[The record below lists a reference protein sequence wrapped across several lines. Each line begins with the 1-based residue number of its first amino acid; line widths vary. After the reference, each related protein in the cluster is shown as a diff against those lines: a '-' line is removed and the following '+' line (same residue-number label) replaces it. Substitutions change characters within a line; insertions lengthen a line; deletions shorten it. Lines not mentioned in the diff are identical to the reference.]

1 MSYQNQL
8 SPLPDLDFERAPS
21 PLVYPGGKSRA
32 IPIIVPLIMEGMR
45 RTGADA
51 LVSPFL
57 GGGNLEITCAHQ
69 GMRVIASDAFAP
81 LVNFWRHLL
90 SNPAGLAAAAE
101 KYLTANANDNDD
113 DFKQLQKLV
122 PQMPDGLEKA
132 AAFYVVNRLSIYGM
146 TLSGDRWPAARIK
159 PTGIDKLR
167 DFLAL
172 SLTVEDRDY
181 RLALLSHPAAFAY
194 LDPPYD
200 FAEEKRNSYYGVDGD
215 AHRGFD
221 HDALFEAVKDR
232 PNWIMSLNAD
242 EHVLVRYA
250 GFPMAFPSWQYG
262 MTKTG
267 QSNEVLIFSR
277 NLTDLALIARER
289 IEADKAIRAERNPVP
304 ANDCVAPVWT
314 KPWPSPDLSV
324 LSETTMAAPP
334 FPKNVLGEDWSAWCE
349 NVAAGANAHFDYV
362 AATLLTAAAGL
373 IGNALTVRANATFV
387 QPSVLWTCLVG
398 KSGAGKTPA
407 TTLISDIVD
416 DLESRYA
423 CRHRLRDVTVAA
435 SVKLAAEN
443 PKGNQLFRDELSGW
457 WTAMRRSGGEDF
469 WLEAYNGKAFSKDR
483 KNDEPIFVPKL
494 SISVIGG
501 AQPSTVKDITTD
513 GKNRGFSARWLFAY
527 PDPVE
532 GYADSDVEIDID
544 WATAALAR
552 LFGLPVG
559 TACIPLSADAQ
570 SVFRGWWDAKKREI
584 ADHEGLWAEW
594 MQKQGG
600 NALRLSL
607 CLEML
612 KWSASAATDLP
623 ETIATKTLQD
633 ALTLIDDW
641 AIPMAQRTLEVMYR
655 STSDQWAVALAK
667 HLRRHKLGTFNA
679 RRLRRG
685 ECGGPAGVLADP
697 DAMDQACRTLI
708 GAGLI
713 RHVGVR
719 NHSTKGRAPMDYE
732 TNPVLLDVGTNRP

>member
-1 MSYQNQL
+1 MSSDPTQTSQ
-8 SPLPDLDFERAPS
+8 PLEFEQAPS
-21 PLVYPGGKSRA
+21 PLIYPGGKSRA
-32 IPIIVPLIMEGMR
+32 IPIIVPLILEGMTR
-45 RTGADA
+45 ANTND
-51 LVSPFL
+51 LVAPFL
-57 GGGNLEITCAHQ
+57 GGGNLEVTCAQQ
-69 GMRVIASDAFAP
+69 GARVSASDAFGP

-90 SNPAGLAAAAE
+90 ANPAGLAGAVQ
-101 KYLTANANDNDD
+101 KYLTANVNDNDG

-132 AAFYVVNRLSIYGM
+132 AAFYVINRLSFYGM
-146 TLSGDRWPAARIK
+146 TLSGYRSPKAQI
-159 PTGIDKLR
+159 TVNGVGKLA
-167 DFLAL
+167 DFSAPSL
-172 SLTVEDRDY
+172 SVEHLDY
-181 RLALLSHPAAFAY
+181 REALRAYPNAFAY
-194 LDPPYD
+194 LDPPYE
-200 FAEEKRNSYYGVDGD
+200 FLEEKRNSYYGVDGD
-215 AHRGFD
+215 THRGFD

-242 EHVLVRYA
+242 EHVLARYA
-250 GFPMAFPSWQYG
+250 DFPMAFPSWHYG
-262 MTKTG
+262 MTKSG

-277 NLTDLALIARER
+277 NLTDLAVIARER
-289 IEADKAIRAERNPVP
+289 VEEDKAVKAERNPVP
-304 ANDCVAPVWT
+304 ANDGSSPVWI

-324 LSETTMAAPP
+324 LSETAMAAPP
-334 FPKNVLGEDWSAWCE
+334 FPKTVLGEDWAPWCGS
-349 NVAAGANAHFDYV
+349 VAAGANAHFDYV

-373 IGNALTVRANATFV
+373 IGNAVTVRANATFV

-398 KSGAGKTPA
+398 RSGAGKTPA

-416 DLESRYA
+416 DLEARYA
-423 CRHRLRDVTVAA
+423 RRHRLRDVTVAA

-443 PKGNQLFRDELSGW
+443 PKGQQLFRDELSGW
-457 WTAMRRSGGEDF
+457 WAAMRRSGGEDF

-483 KNDEPIFVPKL
+483 KNDEPIFVRNL

-527 PDPVE
+527 PEPIE
-532 GYADSDVEIDID
+532 GYADSDVEIDVD

-552 LFGLPVG
+552 LFELPVG
-559 TACIPLSADAQ
+559 AACIPLSADAQ
-570 SVFRGWWDAKKREI
+570 SVFRVWWDAKKREI
-584 ADHEGLWAEW
+584 ADHDGLWAEW

-600 NALRLSL
+600 NALRLAL

-612 KWSASAATDLP
+612 KWSASGATDLP
-623 ETIATKTLQD
+623 EDIAAQTLQD
-633 ALTLIDDW
+633 ALTLIDEW

-667 HLRRHKLGTFNA
+667 HLRRHDLATFNA

-685 ECGGPAGVLADP
+685 ESGGPAGVLADP
-697 DAMDQACRTLI
+697 KVMDQACHTLM

-719 NHSTKGRAPMDYE
+719 NHASKGRSPMDFE
-732 TNPVLLDVGTNRP
+732 TNPALLNLEANWP